1 MQKLTHINEQSLKL
15 IKQIPSDKLKLI
27 LKMLKI
33 DRNGKILVE
42 LVSKSPYFFFAIIV
56 YFVSGKITF
65 FRLSGL
71 ENIVDFK
78 EIISYLFG
86 LVCFI
91 FALLQNKLRKKTV
104 KELAQKIKELE
115 LIIDPNRKSSNLTNI
130 GETNAD
136 DK

>member
-1 MQKLTHINEQSLKL
+1 MQRLTHINEQSLKL

-27 LKMLKI
+27 LKIMKI

-42 LVSKSPYFFFAIIV
+42 TVSKSPYFFFALIV
-56 YFVSGKITF
+56 YFISGKITF
-65 FRLSGL
+65 FSLSGL
-71 ENIVDFK
+71 ETIFDFK

-86 LVCFI
+86 LICLI